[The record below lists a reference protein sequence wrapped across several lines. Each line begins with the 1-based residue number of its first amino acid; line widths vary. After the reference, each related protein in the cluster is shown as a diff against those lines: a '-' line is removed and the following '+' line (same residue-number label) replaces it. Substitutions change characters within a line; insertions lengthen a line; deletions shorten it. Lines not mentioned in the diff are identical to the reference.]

1 MKQLVTL
8 LLLHIITFGQAQI
21 VGKITD
27 TNSQAIPYVNIYLEN
42 SYTGTTSNDDGN
54 YKLALT
60 YTGNHTIVY
69 QFLGY
74 KTVTKKIT
82 IESFPYILNIT
93 LEPETTTLQEVVI
106 NNNEDPADRIIR
118 ATIAKQKENLASIS
132 KYTAD
137 FYSRGVWKVK
147 NAPEKILGQSIRGI
161 EGSLDSTRSGII
173 YLSETISKISFQQP
187 ANFNERIIASKV
199 SGNDNGFSFNNAQDA
214 TFSFYENTIEL
225 NTAIVSPI
233 ASNAFNY
240 YTYKLDGIFYEADKL
255 INKIKVIPK
264 RPNDRVF
271 KGVIY
276 IVEDHWQLYGIDLAT
291 TGAALQTPF
300 IKELVFKQNFKYDTT
315 QKFWVKLSQ
324 TLDFGFGFM
333 GLNGDGRYTCG
344 YSNYDFEPNFSK
356 RSFSNQV
363 LSFEPKA
370 NKKDS
375 LFWNTIRPVPLTN
388 EELNDYIKKDSLQEL
403 KKSKPYLDSLDRK
416 SNKFNYTDPLL
427 GYTYRNTSNKWRLNY
442 KGPGAGVSFNT
453 IQGYTSKID
462 VSFFK
467 WYTENRTKW
476 LSINLNATYGLAEDR
491 LRFTAG
497 VTKKFNSKN
506 NLKITLSGGTKLTQF
521 NDSEPI
527 SPLINSISTLFFE
540 SNYLKGYNLDF
551 AQIKYRQ
558 ELFNGLEVFAKIGYE
573 KRSTLFNNSDQYYIN
588 NKEQQYSSNNPLAPQ
603 DFTTLSVEQHQV
615 FKSQIT
621 ARVVF
626 GQKYVSIPDRKINL
640 GNGRYPRID
649 ITLENGLGASKRGY
663 NYTQLRTEIYQNF
676 SVANKGDFYYRVKA
690 GTFFSADDISFID
703 YQHFNG
709 NQTQV
714 ATSANYTNVFNTLPY
729 YDFSTNKSYME
740 GHLEHDFKGWVL
752 GKIPGVN
759 RLNFNLVVGAHLL
772 ATQERKPYSEFSI
785 GIDNLGFGSYRL
797 LRLDYVLSNFNG
809 IQNGNLVFGLKFLDF
824 LGL

>member
-1 MKQLVTL
+1 MKHLVTL
-8 LLLHIITFGQAQI
+8 LLLHLVTFGQAQI

-27 TNSQAIPYVNIYLEN
+27 SNAKAIPYVNIYLEN
-42 SYTGTTSNDDGN
+42 TYTGTTSNDDGN
-54 YKLALT
+54 YKLSIQDK
-60 YTGNHTIVY
+60 GNHTIVF

-82 IESFPYILNIT
+82 IENFPYILNIN
-93 LEPETTTLQEVVI
+93 LEPETTTLQEVII
-106 NNNEDPADRIIR
+106 NTNEDPANRIIR
-118 ATIAKQKENLASIS
+118 ATISRQKENLANIS
-132 KYTAD
+132 EYTAD

-147 NAPEKILGQSIRGI
+147 NAPKKILGQTIRGV

-173 YLSETISKISFQQP
+173 YLSETISKISYQQP
-187 ANFNERIIASKV
+187 TNFNERIIASKV
-199 SGNDNGFSFNNAQDA
+199 SGNDNGFSFNSAQDA

-240 YTYKLDGIFYEADKL
+240 YTYKLDGVFYQGNKL

-276 IVEDHWQLYGIDLAT
+276 IVEDWWQLYGIELTT
-291 TGAALQTPF
+291 TGAALQIPF
-300 IKELVFKQNFKYDTT
+300 VKELIFKQNFKYDTT

-324 TLDFGFGFM
+324 TIDFGFGFM
-333 GLNGDGRYTCG
+333 GLNGQGRYTCV
-344 YSNYDFEPNFSK
+344 YNNYNFSPIFNK

-375 LFWNTIRPVPLTN
+375 VFWNSLRPVPLTD

-403 KKSKPYLDSLDRK
+403 KRSKPYQDSLDRV
-416 SNKFNYTDPLL
+416 SNKFNITDPLF

-442 KGPGAGVSFNT
+442 KGPGRGISFNT
-453 IQGYTSKID
+453 IQGYTSKIGLN
-462 VSFFK
+462 FYK

-476 LSINLNATYGLAEDR
+476 LSIDLNSSYGLAEDK
-491 LRFTAG
+491 LRFTG
-497 VTKKFNSKN
+497 NITKKFNSKN
-506 NLKITLSGGTKLTQF
+506 NLRMTLSGGSKLTQF
-521 NDSEPI
+521 NDSNPI
-527 SPLINSISTLFFE
+527 SPFINSISTLFFE

-551 AQIKYRQ
+551 VQIKYRQ
-558 ELFNGLEVFAKIGYE
+558 EVFNGLETFAKIGYE
-573 KRSTLFNNSDQYYIN
+573 KRSALFNNTNHYYIN
-588 NKEQQYSSNNPLAPQ
+588 NKQAKYSSNNPLAPE
-603 DFTTLSVEQHQV
+603 DFTSLSVEKHQV

-626 GQKYVSIPDRKINL
+626 GQKYVSIPDRKINI

-649 ITLENGLGASKRGY
+649 VTLENGFGASKRGY

-676 SVANKGDFYYRVKA
+676 SVANKGELYYRVKA
-690 GTFFSADDISFID
+690 GTFFSADDISFVD

-714 ATSANYTNVFNTLPY
+714 GTRANYTNVFNALPY
-729 YDFSTNKSYME
+729 YDLSTNKSYLE
-740 GHLEHDFKGWVL
+740 GHLEHDFKGWIL

-759 RLNFNLVVGAHLL
+759 TLNFNLVVGAHLL
-772 ATQERKPYSEFSI
+772 ASQERKPYTEFSI
-785 GIDNLGFGSYRL
+785 GIDNLGFGKYRL
-797 LRLDYVLSNFNG
+797 LRVDYVRSNFNG
-809 IQNGNLVFGLKFLDF
+809 AQRGTFVFGLKFLGI

>member
-1 MKQLVTL
+1 MKQLMTL
-8 LLLHIITFGQAQI
+8 LLLNIITLGQAQI

-27 TNSQAIPYVNIYLEN
+27 TNSKAIPYVNIYLEN
-42 SYTGTTSNDDGN
+42 TYTGTTSNDDGN
-54 YKLALT
+54 YKLALD

-93 LEPETTTLQEVVI
+93 LEPETTSLQEVVI
-106 NNNEDPADRIIR
+106 NNSEDPANRIIR
-118 ATIAKQKENLASIS
+118 ATIAQRKENLASIS

-137 FYSRGVWKVK
+137 FYSRGVWNVK
-147 NAPEKILGQSIRGI
+147 NAPKKILGATIRGI

-173 YLSETISKISFQQP
+173 YLSETISKISYQQP
-187 ANFNERIIASKV
+187 NDFNERIIASKV
-199 SGNDNGFSFNNAQDA
+199 SGNDNGFSFNSAQDA

-240 YTYKLDGIFYEADKL
+240 YNYKLDGIFYEGNKL

-291 TGAALQTPF
+291 TGTALQIPF

-324 TLDFGFGFM
+324 TLDFDFGFM
-333 GLNGDGRYTCG
+333 GLNGYGRYTCV
-344 YSNYDFEPNFSK
+344 YSNYDFEPNFKK

-363 LSFEPKA
+363 VSFEPKA

-375 LFWNTIRPVPLTN
+375 LFWKKIRPVPLTN

-403 KKSKPYLDSLDRK
+403 KGSKPYLDSLDRI
-416 SNKFNYTDPLL
+416 SNKFSVTDPLF

-442 KGPGAGVSFNT
+442 KGPGTGISFNT
-453 IQGYTSKID
+453 IQGYTSKAG
-462 VSFFK
+462 VTFYK
-467 WYTENRTKW
+467 WYTENKTKW
-476 LSINLNATYGLAEDR
+476 LSINLNASYGIAQDR
-491 LRFTAG
+491 LRLTAG
-497 VTKKFNSKN
+497 ITKNFNKKN
-506 NLKITLSGGTKLTQF
+506 NLRITLSGGSKLTQF

-558 ELFNGLEVFAKIGYE
+558 ELFNGLETFAEFGYE
-573 KRSTLFNNSDQYYIN
+573 KRSALFNNSGHYYIN
-588 NKEQQYSSNNPLAPQ
+588 NKEQEYSSNNPLAPE
-603 DFTTLSVEQHQV
+603 DFTTKSMEQHQV

-621 ARVVF
+621 ARIVF
-626 GQKYVSIPDRKINL
+626 GQKYVSIPDMKINI

-649 ITLENGLGASKRGY
+649 VTLENGLGASKSNF
-663 NYTQLRTEIYQNF
+663 NYSQLRTEIYQNF
-676 SVANKGDFYYRVKA
+676 SVANKGDFYYRLKA
-690 GTFFSADDISFID
+690 GTFFNADNISFVD

-714 ATSANYTNVFNTLPY
+714 GTSPNYTNVFNNLPY
-729 YDFSTNKSYME
+729 YDFSTNKSYLE
-740 GHLEHDFKGWVL
+740 GHIEHDFKGWIL
-752 GKIPGVN
+752 GKIPGIN
-759 RLNFNLVVGAHLL
+759 TLNFNLVVGAHLL
-772 ATQERKPYSEFSI
+772 ASQERKPYSEFSV
-785 GIDNLGFGSYRL
+785 GIDNLGFGKYRL
-797 LRLDYVLSNFNG
+797 LRVDYVHSNFNG
-809 IQNGNLVFGLKFLDF
+809 AQNGTFVFGLKFL
-824 LGL
+824 GLVGL

>member
-1 MKQLVTL
+1 
-8 LLLHIITFGQAQI
+8 
-21 VGKITD
+21 
-27 TNSQAIPYVNIYLEN
+27 
-42 SYTGTTSNDDGN
+42 
-54 YKLALT
+54 
-60 YTGNHTIVY
+60 
-69 QFLGY
+69 
-74 KTVTKKIT
+74 
-82 IESFPYILNIT
+82 
-93 LEPETTTLQEVVI
+93 
-106 NNNEDPADRIIR
+106 
-118 ATIAKQKENLASIS
+118 
-132 KYTAD
+132 
-137 FYSRGVWKVK
+137 
-147 NAPEKILGQSIRGI
+147 
-161 EGSLDSTRSGII
+161 
-173 YLSETISKISFQQP
+173 
-187 ANFNERIIASKV
+187 
-199 SGNDNGFSFNNAQDA
+199 
-214 TFSFYENTIEL
+214 
-225 NTAIVSPI
+225 
-233 ASNAFNY
+233 
-240 YTYKLDGIFYEADKL
+240 
-255 INKIKVIPK
+255 
-264 RPNDRVF
+264 
-271 KGVIY
+271 
-276 IVEDHWQLYGIDLAT
+276 
-291 TGAALQTPF
+291 
-300 IKELVFKQNFKYDTT
+300 
-315 QKFWVKLSQ
+315 
-324 TLDFGFGFM
+324 
-333 GLNGDGRYTCG
+333 
-344 YSNYDFEPNFSK
+344 
-356 RSFSNQV
+356 

-403 KKSKPYLDSLDRK
+403 KKSKPYLDSLDRVT
-416 SNKFNYTDPLL
+416 NKFNITDPLL

-453 IQGYTSKID
+453 IQGYTSKIG
-462 VSFFK
+462 VTFFK

-476 LSINLNATYGLAEDR
+476 LSINLNATYGLAEDK

-497 VTKKFNSKN
+497 ITKKFNSKN
-506 NLKITLSGGTKLTQF
+506 NLRITLSGGTKLTQF

-729 YDFSTNKSYME
+729 YDFSTNKSYMA
-740 GHLEHDFKGWVL
+740 GHLEHDFKGWIL

>member
-1 MKQLVTL
+1 MKQLMTL
-8 LLLHIITFGQAQI
+8 LLLNIITLGQAQI

-27 TNSQAIPYVNIYLEN
+27 TNSKAIPYVNIYLEN
-42 SYTGTTSNDDGN
+42 TYTGTTSNDDGN
-54 YKLALT
+54 YKLALD

-82 IESFPYILNIT
+82 IKSFPYILNIT
-93 LEPETTTLQEVVI
+93 LEPETTSLQEVVI
-106 NNNEDPADRIIR
+106 NNSEDPANRIIR
-118 ATIAKQKENLASIS
+118 ATIAQRKENLASIS

-137 FYSRGVWKVK
+137 FYSRGVWNVK
-147 NAPEKILGQSIRGI
+147 NAPKKILGATIRGI

-173 YLSETISKISFQQP
+173 YLSETISKISYQQP
-187 ANFNERIIASKV
+187 NDFNERIIASKV
-199 SGNDNGFSFNNAQDA
+199 SGNDNGFSFNSAQDA

-240 YTYKLDGIFYEADKL
+240 YNYKLDGIFYEGNKL

-291 TGAALQTPF
+291 TGTALQIPF

-324 TLDFGFGFM
+324 TLDFDFGFM
-333 GLNGDGRYTCG
+333 GLNGYGRYTCV
-344 YSNYDFEPNFSK
+344 YSNYDFEPNFKK

-363 LSFEPKA
+363 VSFEPKA

-375 LFWNTIRPVPLTN
+375 LFWKKIRPVPLTN

-403 KKSKPYLDSLDRK
+403 KGSKPYLDSLDRI
-416 SNKFNYTDPLL
+416 SNKFSVTDPLF

-442 KGPGAGVSFNT
+442 KGPGTGISFNT
-453 IQGYTSKID
+453 IQGYTSKAG
-462 VSFFK
+462 VTFYK
-467 WYTENRTKW
+467 WYTENKTKW
-476 LSINLNATYGLAEDR
+476 LSINLNASYGIAQDR
-491 LRFTAG
+491 LRLTAG
-497 VTKKFNSKN
+497 ITKNFNKKN
-506 NLKITLSGGTKLTQF
+506 NLRITLSGGSKLTQF

-558 ELFNGLEVFAKIGYE
+558 ELFNGLETFAEFGYE
-573 KRSTLFNNSDQYYIN
+573 KRSALFNNSGHYYIN
-588 NKEQQYSSNNPLAPQ
+588 NKEQEYSSNNPLAPE
-603 DFTTLSVEQHQV
+603 DFTTKSMEQHQV

-621 ARVVF
+621 ARIVF
-626 GQKYVSIPDRKINL
+626 GQKYVSIPDMKINI

-649 ITLENGLGASKRGY
+649 VTLENGLGASKSNF
-663 NYTQLRTEIYQNF
+663 NYSQLRTEIYQNF
-676 SVANKGDFYYRVKA
+676 SVANKGDFYYRLKA
-690 GTFFSADDISFID
+690 GTFFNADNISFVD

-714 ATSANYTNVFNTLPY
+714 GTSANYTNVFNNLPY
-729 YDFSTNKSYME
+729 YDFSTNKSYLE
-740 GHLEHDFKGWVL
+740 GHIEHDFKGWIL
-752 GKIPGVN
+752 GKIPGIN
-759 RLNFNLVVGAHLL
+759 TLNFNLVVGAHLL
-772 ATQERKPYSEFSI
+772 ASQERKPYSEFSV
-785 GIDNLGFGSYRL
+785 GIDNLGFGKYRL
-797 LRLDYVLSNFNG
+797 LRVDYVHSNFNG
-809 IQNGNLVFGLKFLDF
+809 AQNGTFVFGLKFL
-824 LGL
+824 GLVGL

>member
-1 MKQLVTL
+1 MKHLVTF
-8 LLLHIITFGQAQI
+8 LLLHFATFGQAQI

-27 TNSQAIPYVNIYLEN
+27 SNAKAIPYVNIYLEN
-42 SYTGTTSNDDGN
+42 TYTGTTSNDDGN
-54 YKLALT
+54 YKLSIQNR
-60 YTGNHTIVY
+60 GNHTIVY

-82 IESFPYILNIT
+82 IEDFPYILNIT
-93 LEPETTTLQEVVI
+93 LEPETTTLQEVML
-106 NNNEDPADRIIR
+106 NNNEDPAERIIK
-118 ATIAKQKENLASIS
+118 ATIAKQKENLGRIR

-137 FYSRGVWKVK
+137 FYSRGVWKIK

-240 YTYKLDGIFYEADKL
+240 YTYKLDGVFYQGNKL

-276 IVEDHWQLYGIDLAT
+276 IVEDWWQLYGIELTT

-344 YSNYDFEPNFSK
+344 YSNYDFKPNFKK

-375 LFWNTIRPVPLTN
+375 VFWNSLRPVPLTD

-403 KKSKPYLDSLDRK
+403 KRSKPYQDSLDLI
-416 SNKFNYTDPLL
+416 SNKFNITDPLF
-427 GYTYRNTSNKWRLNY
+427 GYTYRNTSNKWRFNY
-442 KGPGAGVSFNT
+442 KGPGRGISFNT
-453 IQGYTSKID
+453 IQGYTSKIGLN
-462 VSFFK
+462 FYK

-476 LSINLNATYGLAEDR
+476 LSISLNATYGEAENKP
-491 LRFTAG
+491 RFTG
-497 VTKKFNSKN
+497 NITKKFNSKN
-506 NLKITLSGGTKLTQF
+506 NLRITLSGGSKLTQF

-551 AQIKYRQ
+551 VQIKYRQ
-558 ELFNGLEVFAKIGYE
+558 EVFNGLETFAKIGYE
-573 KRSTLFNNSDQYYIN
+573 KRSALFNNTNHYYIN
-588 NKEQQYSSNNPLAPQ
+588 NKQAQYSSNNPLNPE
-603 DFTTLSVEQHQV
+603 DFTTKSVEEHQV

-626 GQKYVSIPDRKINL
+626 GQKYVSIPDRKINI
-640 GNGRYPRID
+640 GNNRYPRVD
-649 ITLENGLGASKRGY
+649 VTLENRFGASKRGY

-676 SVANKGDFYYRVKA
+676 SVANKGELYYRLKA
-690 GTFFSADDISFID
+690 GTFFGADDISFID

-714 ATSANYTNVFNTLPY
+714 GTRANYTNVFNTLPY
-729 YDFSTNKSYME
+729 YDLSTNKSYLE
-740 GHLEHDFKGWVL
+740 GHLEHDFKGWIL

-759 RLNFNLVVGAHLL
+759 TLNFNLVVGAHLL

-785 GIDNLGFGSYRL
+785 GIDNLGFGKYRL
-797 LRLDYVLSNFNG
+797 LRVDYVHSNFNG
-809 IQNGNLVFGLKFLDF
+809 AQRGTFVFGLKFLGL

>member
-1 MKQLVTL
+1 MKHLVTF
-8 LLLHIITFGQAQI
+8 LLLHFATFGQAQI

-27 TNSQAIPYVNIYLEN
+27 SNAKAIPYVNIYLEN
-42 SYTGTTSNDDGN
+42 TYTGTTSNDDGN
-54 YKLALT
+54 YKLSIQNR
-60 YTGNHTIVY
+60 GNHTIVY

-82 IESFPYILNIT
+82 IEDFPYILNIT
-93 LEPETTTLQEVVI
+93 LEPETTTLQEVML
-106 NNNEDPADRIIR
+106 NNNEDPAERIIK
-118 ATIAKQKENLASIS
+118 ATIAKQKENLGRIR

-137 FYSRGVWKVK
+137 FYSRGVWKIK

-240 YTYKLDGIFYEADKL
+240 YTYKLDGVFYQGNKL

-276 IVEDHWQLYGIDLAT
+276 IVEDWWQLYGIELTT

-344 YSNYDFEPNFSK
+344 YSNYDFKPNFKK

-375 LFWNTIRPVPLTN
+375 VFWNSLRPVPLTD

-403 KKSKPYLDSLDRK
+403 KRSKPYQDSLDLI
-416 SNKFNYTDPLL
+416 SNKFNITDPLF
-427 GYTYRNTSNKWRLNY
+427 GYTYRNTSNKWRFNY
-442 KGPGAGVSFNT
+442 KGPGRGISFNT
-453 IQGYTSKID
+453 IQGYTSKIGLN
-462 VSFFK
+462 FYK

-476 LSINLNATYGLAEDR
+476 LSISLNATYGEAENKP
-491 LRFTAG
+491 RFTG
-497 VTKKFNSKN
+497 NITKKFNSKN
-506 NLKITLSGGTKLTQF
+506 NLRITLSGGSKLTQF

-551 AQIKYRQ
+551 VQIKYRQ
-558 ELFNGLEVFAKIGYE
+558 EVFNGLETFAKIGYE
-573 KRSTLFNNSDQYYIN
+573 KRSALFNNTNHYYIN
-588 NKEQQYSSNNPLAPQ
+588 NKQAQYSSNNPLNPE
-603 DFTTLSVEQHQV
+603 DFTTKSVEEHQV

-626 GQKYVSIPDRKINL
+626 GQKYVSIPDRKINI
-640 GNGRYPRID
+640 GNNRYPRVD
-649 ITLENGLGASKRGY
+649 VTLENRFGASKRGY

-676 SVANKGDFYYRVKA
+676 SVANKGELYYRLKA
-690 GTFFSADDISFID
+690 GTFFGADDISFID

-714 ATSANYTNVFNTLPY
+714 GTRANYTNVFNTLPY
-729 YDFSTNKSYME
+729 YDFSTNKSYLE
-740 GHLEHDFKGWVL
+740 GHLEHDFKGWIL

-759 RLNFNLVVGAHLL
+759 TLNFNLVVGAHLL

-785 GIDNLGFGSYRL
+785 GIDNLGFGKYRL
-797 LRLDYVLSNFNG
+797 LRVDYVHSNFNG
-809 IQNGNLVFGLKFLDF
+809 AQRGTFVFGLKFLGL